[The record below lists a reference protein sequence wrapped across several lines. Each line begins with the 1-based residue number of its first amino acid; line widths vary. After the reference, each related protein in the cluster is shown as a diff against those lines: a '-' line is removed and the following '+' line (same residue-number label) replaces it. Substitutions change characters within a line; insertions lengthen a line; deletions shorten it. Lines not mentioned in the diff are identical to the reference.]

1 MSAKNFI
8 NPHLRPGILSIDV
21 YSAVNQIAINKA
33 GPGEE
38 VGFTVNAQSG
48 FYLTSWRA
56 YYADAYGD
64 IVDLE
69 LTPTT
74 ISTYSWTFTMPD
86 SDVTILCEAEGESQ
100 TPGGY
105 ITLPL
110 LDSTNP
116 TAEEIRSNGVAV
128 GNNGYGR
135 NNWVVG
141 LRRYGMTKFAYI
153 GSNNY
158 YEGALSVNNPDG
170 GAGNSAVLYYAS
182 YAPEIGLRRVNRNL
196 SVQPE
201 YDRPPNP
208 PYGILFGINIGQMHQ
223 NTLVAGIPVYS
234 TYQACYDAMND
245 GIWDD
250 SELPTESA
258 IRYILSPENSGE
270 VNGPDTYDS
279 TSFTFEYRIKTSY
292 EFKRIRV
299 FAIGETTG
307 TPPIPREETISDVTE
322 TYDGDTR
329 TYTFTVSN
337 IPDWAIGVRCVI
349 ETIYL
354 PDDQD
359 ASGTN
364 ASDGPIGGDGTFDD
378 TSDDVPLPA
387 IPTGISASDSGFVT
401 LFRPTIQQVK
411 NLGNYLWSNLDEF
424 WENLQKIFTN
434 PMDYIIGLNTFPV
447 NPPVDA
453 DRGIYIGNWLT
464 NITMPP
470 VRNQFYEF
478 DCGTVNIREYFGS
491 FLDYA
496 SNTRA
501 RIMLPFIGD
510 RDLNI
515 NEIMNKTL
523 RLWYRINLLSGECL
537 AVLTIDNNVYYQWN
551 GNCAIPIP
559 LTGSDWSRLYGGI
572 GKTAG
577 AAAGFML
584 GGLAGETTFYVS
596 HLTAA
601 GMMRNA
607 HGLMGMTIPE
617 PVPALPPPNHG
628 ALVPYQYGS
637 PSSMGYNPALF
648 DPPMITETF
657 GLSRPAKAA
666 LQAGTSA
673 IIGHNIMGA
682 STRVAHSGD
691 MSGGIGLMG
700 NRTPYIFLEY
710 PNVNL
715 PENYKHLY
723 GYPSN
728 QYATLGNLAGYT
740 ECKTVMFESTTATDD
755 EVSLIMETLKS
766 GVYL

>member
-1 MSAKNFI
+1 MPAKNFI

-38 VGFTVNAQSG
+38 VGFTVNVQSG

-86 SDVTILCEAEGESQ
+86 SLVVILCESAHDGSIASFPLYGYFNNHAYVENVVDFDTLVNFAISKGGVNVTNWIGWANVRSICMNIMATYSSSVVNLYYPFSTSLPTSPVTFLAVFPSVTAPGDYYGRQSYSSQ
-100 TPGGY
+100 VIEVTWDSSNQTVNVLPAVSTTA
-105 ITLPL
+105 TLL
-110 LDSTNP
+110 LGNKEDYSPPYTDGRAIVTN
-116 TAEEIRSNGVAV
+116 V
-128 GNNGYGR
+128 NGY
-135 NNWVVG
+135 W
-141 LRRYGMTKFAYI
+141 I
-153 GSNNY
+153 ES
-158 YEGALSVNNPDG
+158 
-170 GAGNSAVLYYAS
+170 
-182 YAPEIGLRRVNRNL
+182 
-196 SVQPE
+196 
-201 YDRPPNP
+201 
-208 PYGILFGINIGQMHQ
+208 
-223 NTLVAGIPVYS
+223 
-234 TYQACYDAMND
+234 
-245 GIWDD
+245 DD
-250 SELPTESA
+250 VHA

-270 VNGPDTYDS
+270 VTGPDTFTD
-279 TSFTFEYRIKTSY
+279 TSGFTFTFRIKTAY
-292 EFKRIRV
+292 EFRRLTP
-299 FAIGETTG
+299 FAVGEGSVEDDITY
-307 TPPIPREETISDVTE
+307 SLDS
-322 TYDGDTR
+322 YDGDTR
-329 TYTFTVSN
+329 TYTFTIN
-337 IPDWAIGVRCVI
+337 QFPDWAIGARILI
-349 ETIYL
+349 ETIFV

-447 NPPVDA
+447 NPPVDD